1 MRTVRLLLITALAL
15 VSALALTTTAAE
27 AKYGFRL
34 TPHVGKSRTTFK
46 AIFTAPLATDG
57 EWTDYYLEAV
67 GPPACASI
75 FELSGAVQAGQR
87 VVLRLTPSNDIMI
100 TNRLRWCRGSYVG
113 YVYWSGEDFDKMIGY
128 FRFGVGRWPVSL
140 G

>member
-1 MRTVRLLLITALAL
+1 MRITRLLLVTALAL
-15 VSALALTTTAAE
+15 ASVFALATSAAE

-34 TPHVGKSRTTFK
+34 TPHVGRSNTTFK
-46 AIFTAPLATDG
+46 AIFRAPLATDG
-57 EWTDYYLEAV
+57 SDTDYYLEGV
-67 GPPACASI
+67 GPPACPSL

-100 TNRLRWCRGSYVG
+100 TYRRRWCRGSYIG
-113 YVYWSGEDFDKMIGY
+113 YVYWSGLDSDKMIGY
-128 FRFGVGRWPVSL
+128 FRFGVGRRPVSL